1 VGEVGDSAMAN
12 KTPTDPLDRLV
23 EAGLLL
29 DTYGALLTE
38 RQRRFM
44 GLHFEEDRSFSEI
57 AREFRISRQAVHDSV
72 KHAASALERFE
83 RALGLV
89 KKSLAG
95 GSDGPPVGEQRLL
108 ERLQELR
115 SRVQE
120 RGASE
125 GVDWIIDEISE
136 VVDALG
142 DRHGEPRASES
153 PHSAA
158 RSSR

>member
-1 VGEVGDSAMAN
+1 MAN
-12 KTPTDPLDRLV
+12 KKPTDPLDRLV

-83 RALGLV
+83 RALGVV
-89 KKSLAG
+89 KKSRAG
-95 GSDGPPVGEQRLL
+95 GSGGPIGDQWLI

-120 RGASE
+120 REPSAGI
-125 GVDWIIDEISE
+125 DWIIDEISE
-136 VVDALG
+136 MVDALG
-142 DRHGEPRASES
+142 ERHAGPRASEAPRPAAGS
-153 PHSAA
+153 P
-158 RSSR
+158 R